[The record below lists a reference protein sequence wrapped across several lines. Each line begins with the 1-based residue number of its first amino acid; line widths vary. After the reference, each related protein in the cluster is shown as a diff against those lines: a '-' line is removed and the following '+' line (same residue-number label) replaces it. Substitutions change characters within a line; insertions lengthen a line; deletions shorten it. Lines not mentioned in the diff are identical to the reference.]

1 MRKLILTAIMGLG
14 LSCFNAQSALAHPKL
29 METVPSANARAQSP
43 LDIKLTFSEAL
54 IAKFSKVDLK
64 DQAGK
69 PVETGPATAD
79 QRDKKL
85 LVVPL
90 KSPLAPGQY
99 TVEWQV
105 VSEDT
110 HRIKGSYSFEV
121 KP

>member
-1 MRKLILTAIMGLG
+1 MAKKIFAAVLAAGAV
-14 LSCFNAQSALAHPKL
+14 CFNAQSALAHPKL
-29 METVPSANARAQSP
+29 METVPPANARAQSP
-43 LDIKLTFSEAL
+43 LEIKLTFSEAL

-79 QRDKKL
+79 QRDKKQL
-85 LVVPL
+85 IMAL

>member
-1 MRKLILTAIMGLG
+1 MRTLILTAIIGLG

-29 METVPSANARAQSP
+29 METVPAANARAQP
-43 LDIKLTFSEAL
+43 PQEIKLTFSEAL

-79 QRDKKL
+79 QRDKKQL
-85 LVVPL
+85 IMAL

-99 TVEWQV
+99 TVE
-105 VSEDT
+105 
-110 HRIKGSYSFEV
+110 
-121 KP
+121 

>member
-1 MRKLILTAIMGLG
+1 
-14 LSCFNAQSALAHPKL
+14 
-29 METVPSANARAQSP
+29 METVPGGQRAQP
-43 LDIKLTFSEAL
+43 PQEIKLTFSEVL

-79 QRDKKL
+79 QRDKKQ
-85 LVVPL
+85 LVVAL